1 MRLHFLLAS
10 VACSRFWLGLGF
22 GSRVRVGPGCLSPRY
37 EPEQRENEQDK
48 AVARH
53 LDAHELR
60 QRGEAR
66 EVEAVSVADAEGA
79 HDRHGELQRD
89 RTWQGR

>member
-1 MRLHFLLAS
+1 M
-10 VACSRFWLGLGF
+10 GLGF
-22 GSRVRVGPGCLSPRY
+22 GSRGRVGPGCLSPRY
-37 EPEQRENEQDK
+37 EPEQRENEQDE

-66 EVEAVSVADAEGA
+66 EVEAVSWLGLGLGLGLGFGLEV
-79 HDRHGELQRD
+79 RVRV
-89 RTWQGR
+89 RVRVRV